1 MDISQKEKKTF
12 FGLPSK
18 VEFCKSCVISN
29 QRPNS
34 SIEQKHTRKSKKK
47 VIAFHNGICDA
58 CITKDW
64 KEKVNWNDREIKL
77 LELCNKYRSKDGSY
91 DCLVPGSGG
100 KDSFMQAHLLKYK
113 FNMNPLT
120 ITWAPHIYTDWG
132 WRNFQRWIHAGF
144 DNILVTPNGL
154 QHRLLTRLS
163 TEKLLHPFQ
172 PFIIGQRHL
181 AAKMAAKYNINLI
194 FYGESGSEYGNP
206 STENEEAK
214 RLFEEYEF
222 FNTQSDDDVF
232 LGGVSFAELKS
243 DFNFKDADFDHYM
256 PIDPEIVLKN
266 KIEVHYLGY
275 YVKWHPQSAY
285 YYSVENGGFEPSPER
300 TAGTYSKYNSIDD
313 KMDDLHYY
321 TTYIKFGIGRA
332 TYDASQEVR
341 SGDIDRDEAVA
352 LIKKYDGEY
361 PSRFEKENFEYLSIP
376 ENEFGKKISSKFKQ
390 PIMNRDY
397 FNKLCDEF
405 RSPHLWQ
412 KSENG
417 WELIHS
423 VQDI

>member
-1 MDISQKEKKTF
+1 MDITNKKCKPF
-12 FGLPSK
+12 FGLPEK
-18 VEFCKSCVISN
+18 VEFCKFCVISN

-34 SIEQKHTRKSKKK
+34 SIEQKHTRETKKK
-47 VIAFHNGICDA
+47 VIAFHDGICDA

-64 KEKVNWNDREIKL
+64 KEKVDWEEREKKL
-77 LELCNKYRSKDGSY
+77 LELCEIHRSKDGKY

-113 FNMNPLT
+113 YNMNPLT

-132 WRNFQRWIHAGF
+132 WRNFQKWIHAGF

-154 QHRLLTRLS
+154 KHRLLTRLS
-163 TEKLLHPFQ
+163 TERLLHPFQ

-181 AAKMAAKYNINLI
+181 AAKMADKYNINLI
-194 FYGESGSEYGNP
+194 FYGESGAEYGNP

-222 FNTQSDDDVF
+222 FNRTSDDEVF
-232 LGGVSFAELKS
+232 LGGVSLSELKL
-243 DFNFKDADFDHYM
+243 DFNFKNADFEHYM
-256 PIDPEIVLKN
+256 PIDPQKVIDK

-275 YVKWHPQSAY
+275 YVRWHPQSAY
-285 YYSVENGGFEPSPER
+285 YYAVENGDFEPSPER

-321 TTYIKFGIGRA
+321 TTFIKFGIGRA

-352 LIKKYDGEY
+352 LVQKFDGEY
-361 PSRFEKENFEYLSIP
+361 PIRFEKENFEYLSIP
-376 ENEFGKKISSKFKQ
+376 KKQFGEKISNKFES
-390 PIMNRDY
+390 PIMNREY
-397 FNKLCDEF
+397 FENLCDKF
-405 RSPHLWQ
+405 RSPHLWK
-412 KSENG
+412 KSANG
-417 WELIHS
+417 WELINY
-423 VQDI
+423 VKDI

>member
-1 MDISQKEKKTF
+1 MDISNKKCKPF
-12 FGLPSK
+12 FGLPEK
-18 VEFCKSCVISN
+18 VEFCKFCVISN

-34 SIEQKHTRKSKKK
+34 SIEQKHTRDTKKK
-47 VIAFHNGICDA
+47 VIAFHDGICDA
-58 CITKDW
+58 CITRNW
-64 KEKVNWNDREIKL
+64 KEKVDWEERENRL
-77 LELCNKYRSKDGSY
+77 LELCQKYRSKDGSY

-113 FNMNPLT
+113 YNMNPLT

-144 DNILVTPNGL
+144 DNILVTPNGM

-163 TEKLLHPFQ
+163 TERLLHPFQ

-181 AAKMAAKYNINLI
+181 AAKMADKYNINLI
-194 FYGESGSEYGNP
+194 FYGESGAEYGNP

-222 FNTQSDDDVF
+222 FSRQSDDEVF
-232 LGGVSFAELKS
+232 LGGVSLSELKS
-243 DFNFKDADFDHYM
+243 DFNFKDADFEHYM
-256 PIDPEIVLKN
+256 PIDPQKVVDK

-285 YYSVENGGFEPSPER
+285 YYAVENGDFEPSPER

-332 TYDASQEVR
+332 TYDASQGVK
-341 SGDIDRDEAVA
+341 D
-352 LIKKYDGEY
+352 
-361 PSRFEKENFEYLSIP
+361 F
-376 ENEFGKKISSKFKQ
+376 
-390 PIMNRDY
+390 
-397 FNKLCDEF
+397 
-405 RSPHLWQ
+405 
-412 KSENG
+412 
-417 WELIHS
+417 
-423 VQDI
+423 

>member
-1 MDISQKEKKTF
+1 MDISNKKCKPF
-12 FGLPSK
+12 FGLPEK
-18 VEFCKSCVISN
+18 VEFCKFCVISN

-34 SIEQKHTRKSKKK
+34 SIEQKHTRDTKKK
-47 VIAFHNGICDA
+47 VIAFHDGICDA
-58 CITKDW
+58 CITRNW
-64 KEKVNWNDREIKL
+64 KEKVDWEERENRL
-77 LELCNKYRSKDGSY
+77 LELCQKYRSKDGSY

-113 FNMNPLT
+113 YNMNPLT

-144 DNILVTPNGL
+144 DNILVTPNGM

-163 TEKLLHPFQ
+163 TERLLHPFQ

-181 AAKMAAKYNINLI
+181 AAKMADKYNINLI
-194 FYGESGSEYGNP
+194 FYGESGAEYGNP

-222 FNTQSDDDVF
+222 FSRQSDDEVF
-232 LGGVSFAELKS
+232 LGGVSLSELKS
-243 DFNFKDADFDHYM
+243 DFNFKDADFEHYM
-256 PIDPEIVLKN
+256 PIDPQKVVDK

-285 YYSVENGGFEPSPER
+285 YYAVENGDFEPSPER

-352 LIKKYDGEY
+352 LVQKFDGEY
-361 PSRFEKENFEYLSIP
+361 PTRFEKENFEYLSIP
-376 ENEFGKKISSKFKQ
+376 ERQFGKKISNKFQ
-390 PIMNRDY
+390 NPIMTKEY
-397 FNKLCDEF
+397 FDKLCDKF
-405 RSPHLWQ
+405 RSPHLWK
-412 KSENG
+412 KSAKG
-417 WELIHS
+417 WELINY
-423 VQDI
+423 VKDI